1 MKRIFIIFVMLVAIG
16 STYEGKAQKKVFL
29 NEYNRLLQLQTN
41 PTYARTIELTHFTG
55 EMLQMMVKSNDS
67 KTQNLIKRI
76 NSIYQIKIIDN
87 TLAVGGGVIRT
98 LKRVTREGKYDIA
111 GIFTT
116 NGVKY
121 EIYRTAF
128 RDLNEYLI
136 FITSGKQTLVC
147 DIYGDVVYKEILA
160 MIFPSQPKI
169 ENMDIIDTL
178 KTQ

>member
-1 MKRIFIIFVMLVAIG
+1 M
-16 STYEGKAQKKVFL
+16 
-29 NEYNRLLQLQTN
+29 
-41 PTYARTIELTHFTG
+41 
-55 EMLQMMVKSNDS
+55 
-67 KTQNLIKRI
+67 
-76 NSIYQIKIIDN
+76 
-87 TLAVGGGVIRT
+87 AVGGGVIRT

-160 MIFPSQPKI
+160 MIFPSQSKI

>member
-16 STYEGKAQKKVFL
+16 SAYEGKAQTKKFL
-29 NEYNRLLQLQTN
+29 NEYNRLLQWQTTD
-41 PTYARTIELTHFTG
+41 PIYARTIELTHFTG
-55 EMLQMMVKSNDS
+55 EMLQMMVKSDDS
-67 KTQNLIKRI
+67 KTQNLIKQI
-76 NSIYQIKIIDN
+76 NSIYQIKVKD
-87 TLAVGGGVIRT
+87 TSGTGGNVIRT
-98 LKRVTREGKYDIA
+98 LKHITREGKYDIA
-111 GIFTT
+111 GIFTS

-121 EIYRTAF
+121 EIYRTAL

-147 DIYGDVVYKEILA
+147 DIYGAVGYKEILA
-160 MIFPSQPKI
+160 LIFPSQPKI

>member
-16 STYEGKAQKKVFL
+16 SAYEGKAQKKVFL

-55 EMLQMMVKSNDS
+55 EMLQMMVKSDDS
-67 KTQNLIKRI
+67 KTQNMIKRI
-76 NSIYQIKIIDN
+76 NSIYQIKVKDN
-87 TLAVGGGVIRT
+87 TSSLGGNVIRT
-98 LKRVTREGKYDIA
+98 LKHITREGKYDLA

-121 EIYRTAF
+121 EIYRTAL

-136 FITSGKQTLVC
+136 FISSGKQSLVC
-147 DIYGDVVYKEILA
+147 DIYGVVGYKEILS
-160 MIFPSQPKI
+160 MISPSLPQK
-169 ENMDIIDTL
+169 DDLQIDTL
-178 KTQ
+178 NTN